1 MEITESTKTI
11 VGVTFAFLYEQMYD
25 DKRRAIFSELVDNY
39 AQVLLPNIYF
49 SYISN
54 SIYALRNKLSF
65 MAKVFIN

>member
-39 AQVLLPNIYF
+39 AQVLLPKIF
-49 SYISN
+49 IFLTFR
-54 SIYALRNKLSF
+54 IRF
-65 MAKVFIN
+65 MH